1 MGNEQCQ
8 TGGTLADSK
17 GEIYQ
22 STKQRW
28 KKEQI
33 GKVCVSAPQRFK
45 KAVHHSEDRPYPQTA
60 EETPCGGEWCHQ
72 RSSRLS
78 QLPPGR
84 GSS

>member
-8 TGGTLADSK
+8 TGGTLADGK

-22 STKQRW
+22 SGKQRR

-45 KAVHHSEDRPYPQTA
+45 KAVHHSKDCPHSQTA
-60 EETPCGGEWCHQ
+60 EETSCGGERCHQ